1 MWSPMSGDRIVSP
14 FPSSEKGG
22 TSWGIVLPR
31 VCVFASVSQPFLLPT
46 RKNAG
51 PSATSLLVT
60 DGFPETA
67 PRGHGELFPTTYFL
81 RLVGEPKEFGK
92 FENQGGSGS

>member
-1 MWSPMSGDRIVSP
+1 MGYHTPKD
-14 FPSSEKGG
+14 
-22 TSWGIVLPR
+22 
-31 VCVFASVSQPFLLPT
+31 VCVRVSVITLSIAH